1 MDKIGELFKADI
13 TDSNALYALQV
24 FIETVIS
31 VCIFYIIYK
40 LIRRL
45 KTYSLTKKR
54 SRSISDS
61 GIELINV
68 I

>member
-1 MDKIGELFKADI
+1 MDKIGELFSRDI

-31 VCIFYIIYK
+31 VCILCIIYK
-40 LIRRL
+40 LIKLIKKYKITKRR
-45 KTYSLTKKR
+45 T
-54 SRSISDS
+54 RSISDS